1 MDVAELLKEYKTGR
15 RGFRKVNLSH
25 QNLRGKNL
33 SGVDFS
39 GANFTKAKIAGTN
52 FTDSIFTDS
61 IFEDAKAG
69 QGIQAKIILLIFSL
83 FLSILSGLIS
93 VFASAFV
100 EKTLYCVVFIIL
112 MFGSIKEIQKSTQT
126 AILLVTLFIIVFSS
140 LVLLT
145 LIRIPLIPDTVDT
158 FPLVIMA
165 IFTILSIAAGSISIS
180 VIVITYQKLGL
191 IVLQLVFIATV
202 FFVLWKSPNHDNL
215 INNMAI
221 SSSIFI
227 VNYYI
232 GNCVLNE
239 DYDYSWLRQLGIS
252 FSVRGSTN
260 FRGAKLE
267 NTNFTAAILINTD
280 LTNSKLIRTN
290 FYGTKKLEFAKT
302 DNTILTDLKVR
313 KLLVTRK
320 GSDRDYKKCDFSK
333 ANLTKVALDN
343 ADLTKADLTDA
354 TLENAN
360 LEGANLTLVQAIG
373 TDFTGVKITSAT
385 LENWKID
392 GTTILEDITCKY
404 FYLKKD
410 KQERCPID
418 LNKNLSPE
426 EFTRFFIKDLKNP
439 SQKRYDDINKAK
451 FQTKWKT
458 REKEFQLKLNNK
470 KEIIKQKEEIIKQIE
485 KQIASL
491 EQLILNKGDTIIHNK
506 NVVEA
511 NAMTQSE
518 SRGNTYHQ
526 NKIGINH
533 ISGGNNTIEEGIK
546 VADIINE
553 EGEQNLATV
562 VGEIKQIL
570 EQLFQNYPAHTMTE
584 QMEVAKKAIESIEN
598 NPSLKYRVI
607 NVASKAGLAAI
618 EKALD
623 NPIGA
628 FMTTAIK
635 VWTETSTK

>member
-1 MDVAELLKEYKTGR
+1 MDVAKLLREYNTGR
-15 RGFRKVNLSH
+15 RSFRKVDLSH

-61 IFEDAKAG
+61 IFKDAKAG

-93 VFASAFV
+93 IFASAFV

-112 MFGSIKEIQKSTQT
+112 IFGSIKEIEKSTQT
-126 AILLVTLFIIVFSS
+126 AILLVTLSIIVFSS
-140 LVLLT
+140 LVLLA

-180 VIVITYQKLGL
+180 IIVITYQKLGL

-239 DYDYSWLRQLGIS
+239 DCDYSWLRQLGIS

-267 NTNFTAAILINTD
+267 NTDFTTAILINTD
-280 LTNSKLIRTN
+280 LTNTKLIRTN
-290 FYGTKKLEFAKT
+290 FYRTKKLEFAKT

-313 KLLVTRK
+313 NLLVTRK

-343 ADLTKADLTDA
+343 ADLTNADLTDA

-458 REKEFQLKLNNK
+458 REKEFQLQLNSK
-470 KEIIKQKEEIIKQIE
+470 KEIIKQME
-485 KQIASL
+485 KQNASL
-491 EQLILNKGDTIIHNK
+491 EQLILYLLNKGDTIIN